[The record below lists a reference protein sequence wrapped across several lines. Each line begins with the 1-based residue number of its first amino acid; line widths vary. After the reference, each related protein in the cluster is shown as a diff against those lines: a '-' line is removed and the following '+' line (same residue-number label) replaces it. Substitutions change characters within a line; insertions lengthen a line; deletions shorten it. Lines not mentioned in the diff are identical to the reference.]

1 MTYFKHS
8 KIRPPLYE
16 PLKFVADGY
25 VFERDYGTGLP
36 VKAGREGGVEVLH
49 H

>member
-1 MTYFKHS
+1 MHLKL
-8 KIRPPLYE
+8 RPSLNE
-16 PLKFVADGY
+16 TLKCITDGHEI
-25 VFERDYGTGLP
+25 FERDYGTGLP